1 MSGQYS
7 EGDKVKWKWGNGWAE
22 GKVVRRYTDKVTLTI
37 KGTDV
42 TREASNDEPAYKIEQ
57 EDGGEV
63 LKSGSEL
70 EGA

>member
-7 EGDKVKWKWGNGWAE
+7 AGDKVKWKWGNGWAE

-42 TREASNDEPAYKIEQ
+42 TREASNDEPAYRIEQ